1 MASLD
6 VRRITVENRM
16 AVDGKWEIVINS
28 PLGAQKAQ
36 LDIASNG
43 GALTGTQTAQ
53 QGSGPLE
60 NGKVDGN
67 NVSWSA
73 KISSP
78 MPLTLDFSGTV
89 DGDKLSGS
97 VKAGSFGSFPFT
109 GSRTA

>member
-1 MASLD
+1 MRALFREKERQHGRGRQ
-6 VRRITVENRM
+6 V
-16 AVDGKWEIVINS
+16 GKSSSTRPW
-28 PLGAQKAQ
+28 ARKKAQ

-67 NVSWSA
+67 AVSWSA
-73 KISSP
+73 KITTP
-78 MPLTLDFSGTV
+78 IPLTLDFNGTV